1 MAVMCRAVRKM
12 SRVVGG
18 GTAANEKKHGVSF
31 EEAQSVFFDEQALLL
46 EDPQP
51 RREEERFVLLG
62 LSASL
67 RILVVIH
74 ALREE
79 DVIRIISARKATRLE
94 TREYEIR
101 LS

>member
-1 MAVMCRAVRKM
+1 MSQIRFEWDPRK
-12 SRVVGG
+12 
-18 GTAANEKKHGVSF
+18 AKANERKHGVSF
-31 EEAQSVFFDEQALLL
+31 EEAQSVFFDEQGLFF

-51 RREEERFVLLG
+51 LQEEERFALLG

-67 RILVVIH
+67 RLLVVVH
-74 ALREE
+74 ALRDR

-101 LS
+101 LR

>member
-1 MAVMCRAVRKM
+1 MSQIRFEWDPRKAK
-12 SRVVGG
+12 SN
-18 GTAANEKKHGVSF
+18 AQKHGVSF

-51 RREEERFVLLG
+51 LHEEKRFVLLG

-67 RILVVIH
+67 RLLVVIH
-74 ALREE
+74 ALRDR

-101 LS
+101 LR